1 MTLFSFYNLSLI
13 FNSTTPASF
22 HIHSTAQIHSD
33 SPISAVDLNATS
45 GTCNSKWMNLTHNLI
60 LLLRGFSVIKLH
72 HPPPFPYKW
81 QLNAHICTR
90 SAWDQAPLNHHTTL
104 SALLLPFKVLFFPCL
119 NFGSCTSGLLCF
131 AFSSTGSISISPN
144 RFRRMWTLPFFV
156 LFNFCGLCVSL
167 LDLVEIVY

>member
-104 SALLLPFKVLFFPCL
+104 SALLLPFKVLFFPSVAATFSFFKIASISDL
-119 NFGSCTSGLLCF
+119 APLGCF
-131 AFSSTGSISISPN
+131 A
-144 RFRRMWTLPFFV
+144 L
-156 LFNFCGLCVSL
+156 LFPL
-167 LDLVEIVY
+167 LGWFLFP